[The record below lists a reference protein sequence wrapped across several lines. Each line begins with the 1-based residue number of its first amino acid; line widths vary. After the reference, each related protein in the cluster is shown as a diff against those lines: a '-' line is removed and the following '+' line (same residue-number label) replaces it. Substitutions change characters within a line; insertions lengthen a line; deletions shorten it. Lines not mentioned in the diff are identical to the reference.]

1 MSFRALIGE
10 LFPIISFP
18 AFFSLSDSSKLLGT
32 YIAPIGDGASIWTKA
47 REVCGSEEVIEMT
60 DNIEKFRIRIVEI
73 VFFVIGVILL
83 LLLGAIAVGQA
94 QTKKIAMGHA
104 QIQQPLYRE
113 YRGVRLGMTAAEA
126 RTKLGEPAM
135 KSDEQDFYV
144 FSANETAQLVYSAQK
159 VVTISTDYAGGVGA
173 PDYKSVVGEDLLQRP
188 DGSLFRMVRYDSE
201 RFWVSYYKSASVV
214 PVVTI
219 TIGTLK

>member
-1 MSFRALIGE
+1 
-10 LFPIISFP
+10 
-18 AFFSLSDSSKLLGT
+18 
-32 YIAPIGDGASIWTKA
+32 
-47 REVCGSEEVIEMT
+47 MT
-60 DNIEKFRIRIVEI
+60 DNTEKFRIRIVEI
-73 VFFVIGVILL
+73 VFFAIGVILL

-126 RTKLGEPAM
+126 RAKLGEAAM
-135 KSDEQDFYV
+135 KSDEQDFYI
-144 FSANETAQLVYSAQK
+144 FSANETAQIVYVEQK
-159 VVTISTDYAGGVGA
+159 VVTISTDYMGGVGA
-173 PDYKSVVGEDLLQRP
+173 PDYKSVVGEDLLQKP
-188 DGSLFRMVRYDSE
+188 DGSLFKMVLYDSE
-201 RFWVSYYKSASVV
+201 RFWVSYNKSASAT

>member
-1 MSFRALIGE
+1 MR
-10 LFPIISFP
+10 
-18 AFFSLSDSSKLLGT
+18 SSTETFK
-32 YIAPIGDGASIWTKA
+32 
-47 REVCGSEEVIEMT
+47 
-60 DNIEKFRIRIVEI
+60 IRIVEI
-73 VFFVIGVILL
+73 IFFAIGIILL

-135 KSDEQDFYV
+135 KSDDQDFYV